1 MLNNNEIRPIGW
13 TNYDESVKFYD
24 MGLPESTCDLYWHT
38 DVQHY
43 PDPIKRHGCENIP
56 CWSVGALEKI
66 LPKTFKLDEL
76 CREYPLKVEYGID
89 CTYVYY
95 DIPRD
100 FAFDNKLTEITL
112 DRYETTIDGFVALL
126 TFLIDKEFLTF

>member
-13 TNYDESVKFYD
+13 TNYDESVKFYN

-43 PDPIKRHGCENIP
+43 PDPIKRSSCENLP

-66 LPKTFKLDEL
+66 LPKTLKLDE
-76 CREYPLKVEYGID
+76 YSSVS
-89 CTYVYY
+89 
-95 DIPRD
+95 
-100 FAFDNKLTEITL
+100 
-112 DRYETTIDGFVALL
+112 YELVI
-126 TFLIDKEFLTF
+126 E